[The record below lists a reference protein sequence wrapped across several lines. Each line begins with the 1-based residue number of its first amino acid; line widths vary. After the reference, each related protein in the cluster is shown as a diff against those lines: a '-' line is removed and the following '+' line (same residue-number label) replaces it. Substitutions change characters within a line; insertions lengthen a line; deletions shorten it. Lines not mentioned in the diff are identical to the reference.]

1 MQLLHCFATRQ
12 LERKSFSKHI
22 ELRLFL
28 LPIFP
33 FSYKLQV
40 EMATKERRMRA
51 LKEEV
56 EGLASS
62 LKEEG
67 ERVTSLKTQGIAVE
81 EELETVLEVI
91 TQLCPHS
98 QRSGRMGLDFVKV

>member
-1 MQLLHCFATRQ
+1 
-12 LERKSFSKHI
+12 
-22 ELRLFL
+22 
-28 LPIFP
+28 
-33 FSYKLQV
+33 
-40 EMATKERRMRA
+40 MATKERRMRA

-56 EGLASS
+56 EGLVSS

-67 ERVTSLKTQGIAVE
+67 ERVTSLKTQGVAVE

-98 QRSGRMGLDFVKV
+98 QRSGKKELYYIKYILFCLCIKWRFFG

>member
-1 MQLLHCFATRQ
+1 
-12 LERKSFSKHI
+12 
-22 ELRLFL
+22 
-28 LPIFP
+28 
-33 FSYKLQV
+33 
-40 EMATKERRMRA
+40 MRA

-56 EGLASS
+56 EGLVSS

-67 ERVTSLKTQGIAVE
+67 ERVTSLKTQGVAVE

-98 QRSGRMGLDFVKV
+98 QRSGKKELYYYININSIQSLCKWRFFG